1 MHLTKRKS
9 ALVAGVSLILMAV
22 AAGYAYGFVY
32 GSLIVKGNSQET
44 YQNLKSSLDVF
55 IGGIAGWWFIFVLD
69 IIVAWALYEFLKE
82 ANSRISAATAIIRV
96 VYSIVLGL
104 AITQLMAVVGL
115 VNDQADTAMIMNKL
129 ESFESLW
136 SNGLIIFGVHL
147 FGLGILSVQSKHI
160 SNIFG
165 GLFLF
170 AGLCYFGIH
179 LATAM
184 APAYKEQISTVEMAL
199 SLPMA
204 LAEVG
209 FAVWLIFKG
218 GKQSILS
225 SVAAN

>member
-22 AAGYAYGFVY
+22 AAGYAYGYVY
-32 GSLIVKGNSQET
+32 SALIVKGNSQET
-44 YQNLKSSLDVF
+44 YGNLNSSLDVF
-55 IGGIAGWWFIFVLD
+55 IGGIVGWWLIFVLD
-69 IIVAWALYEFLKE
+69 IIVAWALHEFLKE
-82 ANSRISAATAIIRV
+82 SNAGISKMTALLRV
-96 VYSIVLGL
+96 VYALVLGA
-104 AITQLMAVVGL
+104 AITQLMAVVSL
-115 VNDQADTAMIMNKL
+115 VNEQAEVTSIMERLK
-129 ESFESLW
+129 SFEALW

-147 FGLGILSVQSKHI
+147 LGLGILSIKSANI

-184 APAYKEQISTVEMAL
+184 APAYKVQISTIEMML

-204 LAEVG
+204 IAEIG
-209 FAVWLIFKG
+209 FAFWLIVKG
-218 GKQSILS
+218 GKSTSLS
-225 SVAAN
+225 TAAKN